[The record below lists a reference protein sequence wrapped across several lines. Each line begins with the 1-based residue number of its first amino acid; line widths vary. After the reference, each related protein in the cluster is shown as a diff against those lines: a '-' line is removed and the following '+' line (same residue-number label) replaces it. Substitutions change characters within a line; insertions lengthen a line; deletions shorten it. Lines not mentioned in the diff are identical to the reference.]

1 MQSNPIDQNFVNYQY
16 KVIKEQKEK
25 IAQLDTDL
33 KGARELQ
40 NKVQKQAVIEPVVT
54 PIKTVSDSDT
64 VIKNLAAKLTD
75 LTKQLD
81 KSDKQRQIDQAKL
94 IEEAMKRPF
103 ESVVATETTI
113 EYWNL
118 PYVFEVN
125 ADNEEDILA
134 DEPFYLYVQ
143 EDDSRGLRVPGRNGY
158 IKNDGPGNI
167 VYRLNN
173 GVKNSWSYP
182 ATIMSGEM
190 DTFDIKDNIKI
201 VIVEITADT
210 DKTRFRTRFTPGPIG
225 D

>member
-1 MQSNPIDQNFVNYQY
+1 MRNNSADQSFASYQY
-16 KVIKEQKEK
+16 KVIKEQKER
-25 IAQLDTDL
+25 IAQLGADL
-33 KGARELQ
+33 KRVQELQ
-40 NKVQKQAVIEPVVT
+40 NTVHKQVVKEPVIP
-54 PIKTVSDSDT
+54 PIKAVSNTDII
-64 VIKNLAAKLTD
+64 IKELTTELAG

-81 KSDKQRQIDQAKL
+81 KSDKQRQVDQAKL

-118 PYVFEVN
+118 PFVFEVN

-134 DEPFYLYVQ
+134 NEPFYLYVQ
-143 EDDSRGLRVPGRNGY
+143 DDDSRGLRVPGRNGY

-167 VYRLNN
+167 EYRLNN
-173 GVKNSWSYP
+173 GEKDSWSYP
-182 ATIMSGEM
+182 ATIMSGEV

-201 VIVEITADT
+201 VIVEITTDT
-210 DKTRFRTRFTPGPIG
+210 DKTRFRTRFTPGPVG

>member
-33 KGARELQ
+33 KRAKELQ
-40 NKVQKQAVIEPVVT
+40 NKVQKQAITEPVVT
-54 PIKTVSDSDT
+54 PIKTVSNTDIIVKELT
-64 VIKNLAAKLTD
+64 AKLTD

-103 ESVVATETTI
+103 ESVVATETKV

>member
-1 MQSNPIDQNFVNYQY
+1 MRNNSADQSFASYQY
-16 KVIKEQKEK
+16 KVIKEQKAK
-25 IAQLDTDL
+25 IAQLDADL
-33 KGARELQ
+33 KRASELQ
-40 NKVQKQAVIEPVVT
+40 NMVQKQAVIKPVVT
-54 PIKTVSDSDT
+54 PIKAVSDTDIIVKELT
-64 VIKNLAAKLTD
+64 AKLTD

-81 KSDKQRQIDQAKL
+81 RSDKQRQIDQAKF

-103 ESVVATETTI
+103 ESVVATETTV

-118 PYVFEVN
+118 PYVYEVN

-134 DEPFYLYVQ
+134 EEPFYLYVQ

-167 VYRLNN
+167 AYRLNN
-173 GVKNSWSYP
+173 GEKDSWSHP

-210 DKTRFRTRFTPGPIG
+210 DKTRFRTRFTPGPVG